1 MEINHEKPDT
11 AITLII
17 EAKGISVDSHE
28 SSLWD
33 GVTLDATGNTFY
45 LDISENVEIGD
56 EDMYIVIRDNMWR
69 ASGVLYIAFE

>member
-1 MEINHEKPDT
+1 MINPDI

>member
-1 MEINHEKPDT
+1 MKKPDT